1 MIKFYVVLNI
11 LALWKFWYFPISF
24 LTTSLIFPVVK
35 VRLFLFSGFIFCST
49 DKKVITFLIISE
61 KKDCLHTQKTK
72 TTEELERLI
81 LILLWCW
88 HIKLFPDII
97 IYFER
102 STLLFPSSWNKYSR
116 NQRDIILAKSSI
128 HMRHCLYY
136 LFSFLPIYL
145 LSPK

>member
-1 MIKFYVVLNI
+1 MRI
-11 LALWKFWYFPISF
+11 LIFSNLFPDNFPYFSRGQSTFIFIFWVYFLLYWQKSDYFPHNIWKKK
-24 LTTSLIFPVVK
+24 IV
-35 VRLFLFSGFIFCST
+35 FIH
-49 DKKVITFLIISE
+49 KK
-61 KKDCLHTQKTK
+61 QK
-72 TTEELERLI
+72 LPRSSNVYI

-97 IYFER
+97 VYFER
-102 STLLFPSSWNKYSR
+102 STLFFPSSWNKYSR

-145 LSPK
+145 LSPKKL